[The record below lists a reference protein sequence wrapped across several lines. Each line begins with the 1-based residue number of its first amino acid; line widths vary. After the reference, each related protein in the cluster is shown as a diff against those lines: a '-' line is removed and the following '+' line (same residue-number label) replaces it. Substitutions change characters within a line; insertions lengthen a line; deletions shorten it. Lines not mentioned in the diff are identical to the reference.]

1 MFLLRLIGKVLLI
14 PVWILVAIAWIFV
27 KAVVSIYS
35 FAREFVVFGL
45 GALMIGTLICYHDWK
60 QFSFLLCIAG
70 ISLVLLLIGTSI
82 ELSFEKIK
90 KIVGNAISTL

>member
-35 FAREFVVFGL
+35 FARGFVVLGL

-60 QFSFLLCIAG
+60 QVLFLMCLYGVTFTVLFAG
-70 ISLVLLLIGTSI
+70 VFI
-82 ELSFEKIK
+82 EVFFEKITSYVG
-90 KIVGNAISTL
+90 KIIIA